1 MLPQTAADLLNHIE
15 FKRNGAEWRVR
26 AKPFDR
32 FEDSILL
39 EIDYPVIDSSRNH
52 WDVPEGGEQDD
63 GATKEKFY
71 VTTKW
76 VIQAGCCSD
85 DTDLYRE
92 FLAKVAIIDSHEA
105 REALRIRP
113 SLWAP
118 FHPHRTGGMERWGDP
133 QGDIMFG
140 LA

>member
-1 MLPQTAADLLNHIE
+1 MIPDSAVKLLNNIE
-15 FKRNGAEWRVR
+15 FKRNGQKWRIHAEEF
-26 AKPFDR
+26 PR
-32 FEDSILL
+32 FEDSVLL
-39 EIDYPVIDSSRNH
+39 TIEYPVIDSSRHH
-52 WDVPEGGEQDD
+52 WDTPVGEAQSD
-63 GATKEKFY
+63 GDIKEMFY
-71 VTTKW
+71 VSTKW
-76 VIQAGCCSD
+76 VIQAGCCTD

-92 FLAKVAIIDSHEA
+92 FLSKVAIIDMHEA

-140 LA
+140 VA